1 MNRGSLT
8 RANYGQPWFPSQK
21 LTSDHD
27 RMGKDSLSVQDNR
40 QNFAHTG
47 KGRLAKNGKDTSALG
62 NLDKYFSREG
72 ENLRRLL
79 ALQIALFEVCH
90 LFIWVDAV
98 VAQKT
103 NKFVPRIEGK
113 R

>member
-8 RANYGQPWFPSQK
+8 RANYGQPWFPSQN

-27 RMGKDSLSVQDNR
+27 GTCKDRLSVQE
-40 QNFAHTG
+40 NFAHTG
-47 KGRLAKNGKDTSALG
+47 MDRHAKNAKDTSTLG
-62 NLDKYFSREG
+62 NLDKYFSREE

-79 ALQIALFEVCH
+79 VLQIALFEVCH

-98 VAQKT
+98 MAQ
-103 NKFVPRIEGK
+103 
-113 R
+113 

>member
-1 MNRGSLT
+1 MASRGSQARISPLT
-8 RANYGQPWFPSQK
+8 MMGRAK
-21 LTSDHD
+21 I
-27 RMGKDSLSVQDNR
+27 DSLYRRTS

-47 KGRLAKNGKDTSALG
+47 MDRHAKNAKNTSTLG
-62 NLDKYFSREG
+62 NLDKYFSSEE

-79 ALQIALFEVCH
+79 VLQIALFEVCH

-98 VAQKT
+98 MAQQT
-103 NKFVPRIEGK
+103 NMFVPRIEGK